1 MNKHIGLALLIFAGC
16 SLISGCGFSG
26 QTPKLKRMATE
37 YVKEKYGIKAKAGR
51 VSNDGISWLT
61 PIWEKSKAGIVEM
74 KYDGKEFYVHADLDL
89 GVDQCTDNYL
99 EDEFCDRIMSIF
111 QDIRCDEKNFVVV
124 YTEGHYKHLVGK
136 DVMTFDDLIADERI
150 PGIFVYIYTYGLD
163 TNSLNSV
170 DLSETPW
177 LSTASIYDWK
187 ESSMVRSEYKPVGSP
202 YTEQFVLESYAEYN
216 ADPSRYPAYFDD
228 YEDGKFTVKRF
239 KQIELGNLHITCGY
253 SDDLTVS
260 EYSGSPE
267 SDHQGVTKWY
277 QITNNGADVK
287 GIVAFPFELADHDKK
302 RVYIEKYDGEKTYV
316 SPMGSN
322 TDQNFVRQYYSLPY
336 TLKAGET
343 MICRMAT
350 EDK

>member
-74 KYDGKEFYVHADLDL
+74 KHDDRVFYVHADLDL

-111 QDIRCDEKNFVVV
+111 QDIRCDEKNF
-124 YTEGHYKHLVGK
+124 
-136 DVMTFDDLIADERI
+136 
-150 PGIFVYIYTYGLD
+150 
-163 TNSLNSV
+163 V

-228 YEDGKFTVKRF
+228 YEDGKFTIKRF

-322 TDQNFVRQYYSLPY
+322 TDQDFISKYYSLPY
-336 TLKAGET
+336 YLEAGKT
-343 MICRMAT
+343 MFCRMVT

>member
-74 KYDGKEFYVHADLDL
+74 KHDDRVFYVHADLDL

-239 KQIELGNLHITCGY
+239 KQIELGDLHITCGY

-322 TDQNFVRQYYSLPY
+322 TDQDFISKYYSLPY
-336 TLKAGET
+336 YLEAGKT
-343 MICRMAT
+343 MFCRMVT
-350 EDK
+350 GG